1 MQMCKKYIG
10 MRTNA
15 RYPWKFMKDVER
27 HSERRAFP
35 LRIHERRCIQKKK
48 RKLIVLFLLIDN
60 VFHELPKETYVFLN
74 VFHENAHAVYIF
86 HCLVKMFVYIVS
98 NKITHALSCPNAV
111 G

>member
-1 MQMCKKYIG
+1 MCKKYIG

-35 LRIHERRCIQKKK
+35 LGIHERRCIQKKK
-48 RKLIVLFLLIDN
+48 RTLIVLFFLIDN

-86 HCLVKMFVYIVS
+86 HCLVKMFVYITA
-98 NKITHALSCPNAV
+98 KTHMC
-111 G
+111 

>member
-1 MQMCKKYIG
+1 MYLYVYMQMCKKYIG

-35 LRIHERRCIQKKK
+35 LGIHERRCIQKKK
-48 RKLIVLFLLIDN
+48 RTLIVLFFLIDN

-74 VFHENAHAVYIF
+74 VFHEKAHAVYIF
-86 HCLVKMFVYIVS
+86 HCLVKVS
-98 NKITHALSCPNAV
+98 RRGLWKCM
-111 G
+111 GG